1 MKQLITLTAILSF
14 LFCFSQTNEIDS
26 LAIQLAYQKQ
36 DSSKVKTSVK
46 LIKALYDVKDYK
58 KALLYIDQTE
68 KLSKQL
74 NFTRGIADANYYKAL
89 IYSQKNDYYNAIDH
103 FTKARTSY
111 QTLNDALG
119 IAQVNN
125 SIGLIEISRGNY
137 VTGLKLSLSALQI
150 FEEQQLPNE
159 LSIAYNNLAEAYY
172 NTRQIDKALEFNFK
186 ALSIR
191 EQLRDT
197 SGIKITTKNIA
208 LLYSARREHRRAIE
222 FYEKLLVLL
231 DPEKDK
237 KLKGEVLPKI
247 GDEYLKFNDYIKAT
261 EYLVEGLT
269 FNRSIKN
276 DNGVLSA
283 LNSIATLN
291 LKQNKTNLAE
301 IQLNEAYQLAQ
312 STDDKYEL
320 LKNYRLQK
328 ELDSIKGAFQSAF
341 QWQSKYFELKSKLDK
356 KESAQI
362 PENFIDLNAAD
373 NLIDSTQGS
382 QIKESLESINKGQD
396 RIRNLKFIIYGLILA
411 LIAALSFLI
420 ITLFKR
426 KKDLLK
432 VDEFKYKN
440 EQTQLQNENIV
451 KQIADLE
458 EINKVKDRLFS
469 IVSHDLKDSIS
480 SIKGFIDL
488 LREEGITQ
496 EEFYE
501 LIPELSE
508 NADNAS
514 LLLFNL
520 LNWSKTQMQNL
531 EPNPELFNIQ
541 DVFHTKLSLIEQK
554 VEQKRIVIIDE
565 TQRELLYADKS
576 MIEIVIQNLLTNA
589 VKFSRTGDIIT
600 ISNRNQNGYSLI
612 CVEDT
617 GVGIAK
623 ENLDKLFKIE
633 AFTTVGTKNEK
644 GTGLGLSICKE
655 LVELNNGKIWVEST
669 VNVGTKF
676 YVELPRVKPTE

>member
-36 DSSKVKTSVK
+36 DSSKINTSVK
-46 LIKALYDVKDYK
+46 LINALYDVKDYK

-74 NFTRGIADANYYKAL
+74 NFTRGLADANYYKAL

-103 FTKARTSY
+103 FTKAKTFY
-111 QTLNDALG
+111 QTLNDELG

-150 FEEQQLPNE
+150 FEEKQLPNE

-172 NTRQIDKALEFNFK
+172 NTLQIDKALEFNFK
-186 ALSIR
+186 ALSVR
-191 EQLRDT
+191 EQLRDG

-208 LLYSARREHRRAIE
+208 QLYSARREHRKAIE
-222 FYEKLLVLL
+222 YYEKLLALL
-231 DPEKDK
+231 DPEKDQ
-237 KLKGEVLPKI
+237 KLKGEILPKI
-247 GDEYLKFNDYIKAT
+247 GDEYLKFNDYDKAAG
-261 EYLVEGLT
+261 YLVEGLT
-269 FNRSIKN
+269 FNRAIKN

-283 LNSIATLN
+283 LNSIANLN
-291 LKQNKTNLAE
+291 IKQNKTNLAE

-312 STDDKYEL
+312 SSDDKYEL

-341 QWQSKYFELKSKLDK
+341 QWQSKYFELKAELDK
-356 KESAQI
+356 KVSAQI
-362 PENFIDLNAAD
+362 PENIIDLNAD
-373 NLIDSTQGS
+373 NLMDSAQVS
-382 QIKESLESINKGQD
+382 QTKESLESINKSQD

-411 LIAALSFLI
+411 FIAALAFLI
-420 ITLFKR
+420 VTLSKR

-440 EQTQLQNENIV
+440 EQIQLKNENIV

-541 DVFHTKLSLIEQK
+541 DVFHTKLTLIEQK

-565 TQRELLYADKS
+565 SQRDLIYADKS
-576 MIEIVIQNLLTNA
+576 MVEIVIQNLLTNA
-589 VKFSRTGDIIT
+589 VKFCRVGDMIT
-600 ISNRNQNGYSLI
+600 ISNKSQNGTSLI
-612 CVEDT
+612 CVEDS

-623 ENLDKLFKIE
+623 ENIDKLFKSN

-655 LVELNNGKIWVEST
+655 LVELNNGRIWVEST

-676 YVELPRVKPTE
+676 YVELPRVKPAE

>member
-382 QIKESLESINKGQD
+382 QIKESLESTNKSQD